1 MACRAVLIYGAFVTR
16 SSFRSLAMAV
26 NGTLP
31 EADAPRGAASNSPLT
46 TLARLFVGWTSYYPL
61 RIIIA
66 FVILTAAS
74 GVYVAR
80 HFAIDTDVNALI
92 SADLPWR
99 QRELAYEAAFPQST
113 QGILAVVDAPTPE
126 LAGAAAT
133 ALADQLSQADGL
145 FRSVEELG
153 GGGFFEREA
162 LLFLDMPDLT
172 ATLTQLE
179 GASQS
184 LAILAADPSLRGL
197 IQAFSLSLGAAQ
209 MGIFEGLPQSL
220 NKLADTAESV
230 LAGRPTS
237 FSWKEFLQGD
247 PAKPGDTSRLIAIWP
262 KLDFSTLEPGRQATA
277 AIREAGERANLAS
290 DFHARLRL
298 TGPVPIVDQEFA
310 SLQQGAAINGA
321 ITAALILVIL
331 WLALRSPKIVL
342 AVWLTLGAGLA
353 ITAAVGLL
361 IVGALNPISIAFA
374 VLCVGLGA
382 DFAIQFSV
390 RYRSERHTCGE
401 LRKALA
407 LTGLGVGAPLTLAAA
422 SAAAGFMSFLPTNY
436 IGMAELG
443 VIAGCGMA
451 IAYLASMLLLPALLQ
466 LFGPPAEPHPLG
478 YVAMAPV
485 DRFLGRH
492 RIAVVVTTI
501 LVVIAGLPLLPRL
514 QFDFNPL
521 DLRNPNEEAM
531 ATYRELSQDPVMNAN
546 VMEVLAASPDAAAAA
561 AKKLS
566 MLPEVGQARTIDTF
580 VPDDQT
586 AKIAAIKSAADRLD
600 AVLNPSQRPAPPT
613 DADNIAAL
621 KSGAENLSLLAE
633 AVAGP
638 GGDAAK
644 RLAADLDKLATGP
657 PTVRA
662 SMQTVLTRP
671 LVMDLE
677 ALRHALRPQTVT
689 RETLPEPIR
698 RSWLSPDGGAR
709 VELVP
714 KTGVATR
721 EFAQSVM
728 KAEPTATG
736 PAIGQLEWG
745 ATIIHAFVVAGAC
758 ALVSIAVLLWIAL
771 RRASDVLLTLVPL
784 LVAALVTLELCALLN
799 FPLNYANIIALPVLL
814 GVGVAFKI
822 YYVMAWRSGQSDFLQ
837 SPLTRAV
844 LFSALMTAVAFGSLS
859 FSSHPGTASMGK
871 LLALSLACT
880 LASAALFQPALMGK
894 PRRSDENS

>member
-1 MACRAVLIYGAFVTR
+1 
-16 SSFRSLAMAV
+16 MAV

-31 EADAPRGAASNSPLT
+31 EADTPRRAASNSALT
-46 TLARLFVGWTSYYPL
+46 ALARLFVGWTSHHP
-61 RIIIA
+61 RKIIIA
-66 FVILTAAS
+66 CVILTAVS
-74 GVYVAR
+74 GLYVAR
-80 HFAIDTDVNALI
+80 HFAINTDVNALI

-113 QGILAVVDAPTPE
+113 QAILAVVDAPTPE
-126 LAGAAAT
+126 LASAAAS
-133 ALADQLSQADGL
+133 ALAEQLLQQNGL
-145 FRSVEELG
+145 FRSIEELG

-162 LLFLDMPDLT
+162 LLFLDKPDLT
-172 ATLTQLE
+172 ATLSQLE
-179 GASQS
+179 GASPS

-209 MGIFEGLPQSL
+209 MGMFDSMPQTL
-220 NKLADTAESV
+220 NKLADTVESV

-247 PAKPGDTSRLIAIWP
+247 PAKPGDRRQLIAIWP

-277 AIREAGERANLAS
+277 AIREASERANLAS

-310 SLQQGAAINGA
+310 SLQQGALINGVV
-321 ITAALILVIL
+321 TAALVLAIL
-331 WLALRSPKIVL
+331 WLALRSLKIVL
-342 AVWLTLGAGLA
+342 AVSLTLAVGLA
-353 ITAAVGLL
+353 ITAAIGLL
-361 IVGALNPISIAFA
+361 IVGAFNPISLAFA

-407 LTGLGVGAPLTLAAA
+407 LTGVGVGAPLTLAAA
-422 SAAAGFMSFLPTNY
+422 SAAAGFMSFLPTHY

-451 IAYLASMLLLPALLQ
+451 IAYLASMLLLPALLR
-466 LFGPPAEPHPLG
+466 LFNPPVEPHPLG
-478 YVAMAPV
+478 YAAMAPV

-492 RIAVVVTTI
+492 RVAVVVVTS
-501 LVVIAGLPLLPRL
+501 LVVIAGLPLLAFLR
-514 QFDFNPL
+514 FDFNPL

-531 ATYRELSQDPVMNAN
+531 ATYNELSQDPVFNAN
-546 VMEVLAASPDAAAAA
+546 VMELLAASPDAAANA

-566 MLPEVGQARTIDTF
+566 MLPQVGQTRTIDTF
-580 VPDDQT
+580 VPANQPE
-586 AKIAAIKSAADRLD
+586 KIAAIHSAADKLES
-600 AVLNPSQRPAPPT
+600 VLNPSQRSAPPT
-613 DADNIAAL
+613 DADNITAL

-633 AVAGP
+633 AVESP
-638 GGDAAK
+638 GREAAK
-644 RLAADLDKLATGP
+644 RLAADLDKVATRP

-662 SMQTVLTRP
+662 LLQTVLTRP

-677 ALRHALRPQTVT
+677 ALRNALRPEGVS
-689 RETLPEPIR
+689 RATLPEAIR
-698 RSWLSPDGGAR
+698 RSWVSPDGRAR

-714 KTGVATR
+714 KAGFTAR
-721 EFAQSVM
+721 QFALAVM
-728 KAEPTATG
+728 QAEPTATG

-745 ATIIHAFVVAGAC
+745 ATIIHAFVLAGAC
-758 ALVSIAVLLWIAL
+758 ALVSIAVLLWITL
-771 RRASDVLLTLVPL
+771 RKLSDVALTLVPL

-844 LFSALMTAVAFGSLS
+844 LFSALMTATAFGSLS

-894 PRRSDENS
+894 PRALDENS

>member
-1 MACRAVLIYGAFVTR
+1 MR
-16 SSFRSLAMAV
+16 
-26 NGTLP
+26 
-31 EADAPRGAASNSPLT
+31 
-46 TLARLFVGWTSYYPL
+46 
-61 RIIIA
+61 
-66 FVILTAAS
+66 
-74 GVYVAR
+74 
-80 HFAIDTDVNALI
+80 IDTDVNALI

-99 QRELAYEAAFPQST
+99 QRELAYESAFPQST

-133 ALADQLSQADGL
+133 ALADQLWKQNGL
-145 FRSVEELG
+145 FRSIEELG
-153 GGGFFEREA
+153 GGEFFEREA

-179 GASQS
+179 GASPS
-184 LAILAADPSLRGL
+184 LAILAADPSLRGV

-209 MGIFEGLPQSL
+209 MGMFDSMPQSL
-220 NKLADTAESV
+220 NKLADTVESV

-247 PAKPGDTSRLIAIWP
+247 SAKPSDRRRLIAIWP
-262 KLDFSTLEPGRQATA
+262 KLDFSSLEPGRQATA

-310 SLQQGAAINGA
+310 SLQQGALMNGV
-321 ITAALILVIL
+321 ITAALVLLIL

-342 AVWLTLGAGLA
+342 AVSLTLGAGLA

-361 IVGALNPISIAFA
+361 IVGAFNPISLAFA

-443 VIAGCGMA
+443 FIAGCGMG

-466 LFGPPAEPHPLG
+466 LFDPPAEPHPLG

-492 RIAVVVTTI
+492 RIAVVVATS

-521 DLRNPNEEAM
+521 DLRNPHEEAM
-531 ATYRELSQDPVMNAN
+531 ATYSELSQDPLMDAN

-580 VPDDQT
+580 VPEGQPG
-586 AKIAAIKSAADRLD
+586 KIAAIQSAAEKLD
-600 AVLNPSQRPAPPT
+600 AILNPSQRAAPPT

-621 KSGAENLSLLAE
+621 KSGAQNLLLVAD
-633 AVAGP
+633 AVPGP

-644 RLAADLDKLATGP
+644 RLSADLDKLATGP
-657 PTVRA
+657 PSVRE
-662 SMQTVLTRP
+662 SMQTVLIRP

-677 ALRHALRPQTVT
+677 ALRRALRPEGVT
-689 RETLPEPIR
+689 RATLPEAIR
-698 RSWLSPDGGAR
+698 RSWVSPDGRAR

-714 KTGVATR
+714 KTGVSTR
-721 EFAQSVM
+721 EFAQAVM

-894 PRRSDENS
+894 PRRPDENY

>member
-1 MACRAVLIYGAFVTR
+1 MSAK
-16 SSFRSLAMAV
+16 
-26 NGTLP
+26 GTLP
-31 EADAPRGAASNSPLT
+31 DAASLRGPAPSSRSAK
-46 TLARLFVGWTSYYPL
+46 LAQLFVGWTSRHPL
-61 RIIIA
+61 QIIIA
-66 FVILTAAS
+66 FVLLTAFS
-74 GVYVAR
+74 GLYVVQ
-80 HFAIDTDVNALI
+80 HFSINTDVNALI

-99 QRELAYEAAFPQST
+99 QRELAYESAFPQST

-133 ALADQLSQADGL
+133 ALADQLSQHDGL
-145 FRSVEELG
+145 FRSIEELG
-153 GGGFFEREA
+153 GGSFFEREA
-162 LLFLDMPDLT
+162 LLFLDMTDLT

-179 GASQS
+179 GASPS

-209 MGIFEGLPQSL
+209 MGMFDSMPQTL
-220 NKLADTAESV
+220 NQLADTVESA

-237 FSWKEFLQGD
+237 FSWKEFLNSER
-247 PAKPGDTSRLIAIWP
+247 AKPGDRRRLIAIWP

-310 SLQQGAAINGA
+310 TLQQAALLNGV
-321 ITAALILVIL
+321 ITAALVLLIL
-331 WLALRSPKIVL
+331 WLALRSFKIVL
-342 AVWLTLGAGLA
+342 AVSLTLGAGLA
-353 ITAAVGLL
+353 ITAAIGLL
-361 IVGALNPISIAFA
+361 IVGAFNPISLAFA

-390 RYRSERHTCGE
+390 RYRAERHTCRE

-407 LTGLGVGAPLTLAAA
+407 LTGLSVGLPLTLAAA
-422 SAAAGFMSFLPTNY
+422 SAAAGFMSFLPTHY

-443 VIAGCGMA
+443 VIAGCGMGV
-451 IAYLASMLLLPALLQ
+451 AYLASMLLLPALLQ
-466 LFGPPAEPHPLG
+466 IFGPPAEPHPLG
-478 YVAMAPV
+478 FVAMAPV

-501 LVVIAGLPLLPRL
+501 LVVMAGVPLLPHLR
-514 QFDFNPL
+514 FDFNPL

-531 ATYRELSQDPVMNAN
+531 ATYSELSQDPLMNAN
-546 VMEVLAASPDAAAAA
+546 LMEVLTASPDAAADV
-561 AKKLS
+561 AKRLS
-566 MLPEVGQARTIDTF
+566 ALPQVGQARTIDVF
-580 VPDDQT
+580 VPEGQ
-586 AKIAAIKSAADRLD
+586 AGKIAAIKSAADRLD
-600 AVLNPSQRPAPPT
+600 GVLNPSQRPAPPS
-613 DADNIAAL
+613 DADNIAPL
-621 KSGAENLSLLAE
+621 KSGAENLLLLAK
-633 AVAGP
+633 AVPGP
-638 GGDAAK
+638 GGDAAR
-644 RLAADLDKLATGP
+644 RLSVDLDKLATGP

-677 ALRHALRPQTVT
+677 ALRHALRPQTVS
-689 RETLPEPIR
+689 RATLPEAIR
-698 RSWLSPDGGAR
+698 RSWVSPDGRAR

-714 KTGVATR
+714 RAGHEFSAR
-721 EFAQSVM
+721 EFARAVM
-728 KAEPTATG
+728 QAEPTATG
-736 PAIGQLEWG
+736 PAIGELEWG
-745 ATIIHAFVVAGAC
+745 ATIIHAFVLAGAC

-771 RRASDVLLTLVPL
+771 RRVSDVLLTLVPL

-844 LFSALMTAVAFGSLS
+844 LFSALMTATAFGSLS
-859 FSSHPGTASMGK
+859 FSGHPGTASMGK

-880 LASAALFQPALMGK
+880 LASAALFQPALMGQ
-894 PRRSDENS
+894 PRRPD

>member
-1 MACRAVLIYGAFVTR
+1 MSAK
-16 SSFRSLAMAV
+16 
-26 NGTLP
+26 GTLP
-31 EADAPRGAASNSPLT
+31 EAGSPSRDARDAPLT
-46 TLARLFVGWTSYYPL
+46 NLAQLFVGWTSRHPL
-61 RIIIA
+61 KIIIA
-66 FVILTAAS
+66 FVFLTALA
-74 GVYVAR
+74 GLYVVR
-80 HFAIDTDVNALI
+80 HFSINTDVNALI

-126 LAGAAAT
+126 LADAAAT
-133 ALADQLSQADGL
+133 ALADHLSQHDGL

-153 GGGFFEREA
+153 GGRFFESNA

-179 GASQS
+179 GASPS

-209 MGIFEGLPQSL
+209 MGMFDSMPQTL
-220 NKLADTAESV
+220 NQLADTVESV

-237 FSWKEFLQGD
+237 FSWKDFLQSE
-247 PAKPGDTSRLIAIWP
+247 PAKPGDRRRLIAIWP
-262 KLDFSTLEPGRQATA
+262 KLDFSSLEPGRQATA

-290 DFHARLRL
+290 DFRARLRL

-310 SLQQGAAINGA
+310 TLQQGALLNGVV
-321 ITAALILVIL
+321 TAALVLLIL
-331 WLALRSPKIVL
+331 WLALRSFKIVL
-342 AVWLTLGAGLA
+342 AVSLTLGAGLA

-361 IVGALNPISIAFA
+361 IVGAFNPISLAFA

-390 RYRSERHTCGE
+390 RYRAERHTCGE

-407 LTGLGVGAPLTLAAA
+407 LTGLSVGLPLTLAAA
-422 SAAAGFMSFLPTNY
+422 SAAAGFMSFLPTDY

-443 VIAGCGMA
+443 VIAGFGMG
-451 IAYLASMLLLPALLQ
+451 IAYLTSMLLLPALLQ
-466 LFGPPAEPHPLG
+466 TFGPPREPYPLG
-478 YVAMAPV
+478 YAAMAPV
-485 DRFLGRH
+485 DQFLGRH
-492 RIAVVVTTI
+492 RMAVVVATT
-501 LVVIAGLPLLPRL
+501 LVVAAGLPLLPHLR
-514 QFDFNPL
+514 FDFNPL

-531 ATYRELSQDPVMNAN
+531 TTYSELSQDPVMNAN
-546 VMEVLAASPDAAAAA
+546 LMEVLTASPDAAADV
-561 AKKLS
+561 AKRLS
-566 MLPEVGQARTIDTF
+566 TLPQVGQARTIDTF
-580 VPDDQT
+580 VPDDQ
-586 AKIAAIKSAADRLD
+586 AGKIAAIKSAPDRLD
-600 AVLNPSQRPAPPT
+600 GVLNPAQRPAPPT

-621 KSGAENLSLLAE
+621 KSGAQNLLLLAD
-633 AVAGP
+633 AVPGP

-644 RLAADLDKLATGP
+644 RFAADLDKLAAGP
-657 PTVRA
+657 PNVRA
-662 SMQTVLTRP
+662 SMQTVLTQP
-671 LVMDLE
+671 LAMDLE
-677 ALRHALRPQTVT
+677 ALRHALRPEGVT
-689 RETLPEPIR
+689 RTTLPEAIR
-698 RSWLSPDGGAR
+698 RSWVSPDGGAR

-714 KTGVATR
+714 KAGHEFSAR
-721 EFAQSVM
+721 EFAQAVM

-736 PAIGQLEWG
+736 PAIGELEWG
-745 ATIIHAFVVAGAC
+745 ATIIHAFVLAGAC
-758 ALVSIAVLLWIAL
+758 ALLSIAVLLWIAL
-771 RRASDVLLTLVPL
+771 RRVSDVLLTLVPL
-784 LVAALVTLELCALLN
+784 LVAAVVTLEVCALLD

-844 LFSALMTAVAFGSLS
+844 LFSALMTATAFGSLS

-894 PRRSDENS
+894 PRRAQENA

>member
-1 MACRAVLIYGAFVTR
+1 
-16 SSFRSLAMAV
+16 MAV

-31 EADAPRGAASNSPLT
+31 ETDPPRAAASSSPLT
-46 TLARLFVGWTSYYPL
+46 TLARLFVGWTSYHPL
-61 RIIIA
+61 KVIIA
-66 FVILTAAS
+66 FVILTAVS
-74 GVYVAR
+74 GVYVVQ

-99 QRELAYEAAFPQST
+99 QRELAYESAFPQST
-113 QGILAVVDAPTPE
+113 QTILAVVDAPTPE
-126 LAGAAAT
+126 LASAAAT
-133 ALADQLSQADGL
+133 ALADQLSQQGGL

-153 GGGFFEREA
+153 GGSFFEREA
-162 LLFLDMPDLT
+162 LLFLDMPDLN

-179 GASQS
+179 GARPS

-209 MGIFEGLPQSL
+209 MGMFDSMPQTL
-220 NKLADTAESV
+220 NKLADTVESV

-237 FSWKEFLQGD
+237 FSWKEFLQNEPVK
-247 PAKPGDTSRLIAIWP
+247 PADRRRLIAIWP

-310 SLQQGAAINGA
+310 SLQQGALINGVV
-321 ITAALILVIL
+321 TAACILLIL
-331 WLALRSPKIVL
+331 WLALRSLKIVL
-342 AVWLTLGAGLA
+342 AVSLTLGVGLA
-353 ITAAVGLL
+353 ITAAAGLL
-361 IVGALNPISIAFA
+361 IVGAFNPISLAFA

-390 RYRSERHTCGE
+390 RYRDERRTSGE

-407 LTGLGVGAPLTLAAA
+407 LTGRGVGPPLTLAAA
-422 SAAAGFMSFLPTNY
+422 SAAAGFMSFLPTHY

-443 VIAGCGMA
+443 VIAGCGMG
-451 IAYLASMLLLPALLQ
+451 IAFLASMLLLPALLQ
-466 LFGPPAEPHPLG
+466 IFNPPAEPRPLG

-485 DRFLGRH
+485 DRFLARH
-492 RIAVVVTTI
+492 RIAVVVATS
-501 LVVIAGLPLLPRL
+501 LVVIAGLPLLAFLR
-514 QFDFNPL
+514 FDFNPL
-521 DLRNPNEEAM
+521 DLRNPNQEAM
-531 ATYRELSQDPVMNAN
+531 ATFSELSQDPLMNAN
-546 VMEVLAASPDAAAAA
+546 LMEVLTASTDAAAAV

-566 MLPEVGQARTIDTF
+566 TLPEVGQARTIDTF
-580 VPDDQT
+580 VPEGQPG
-586 AKIAAIKSAADRLD
+586 KIAAIQGAADRLE

-621 KSGAENLSLLAE
+621 KGGAENLLLLAE
-633 AVAGP
+633 AVPGE

-644 RLAADLDKLATGP
+644 RLAADLDKLATGR

-677 ALRHALRPQTVT
+677 ALRHALRPQTVS
-689 RETLPEPIR
+689 RDSLPEAIR
-698 RSWLSPDGGAR
+698 RSWVSPDGRAR

-714 KTGVATR
+714 KAGNEVSAR
-721 EFAQSVM
+721 QFALAVM
-728 KAEPTATG
+728 RAEPTATG

-745 ATIIHAFVVAGAC
+745 TTIIHAFFLAGVC

-771 RRASDVLLTLVPL
+771 RRVSDVALTLVPL
-784 LVAALVTLELCALLN
+784 LVAALITLELCALLN

-844 LFSALMTAVAFGSLS
+844 LFSALMTATAFGSLS

-894 PRRSDENS
+894 PRRSDENG